1 MKKNY
6 RTLLAVL
13 ALVLVLL
20 ATTVMTACGGAADTP
35 TTPTTPTTPEPTEP
49 AATTEP
55 VAADEFAVILEAVQ
69 GWVACSSG
77 WYTKAPDLFLALND
91 DDEGNDPKVISIR
104 GADVYALGHVP
115 GAVNMGFTDL
125 LADGAMSAD
134 GKTVIVCYTGQSASQ
149 ATAVMGVLGYD
160 AATLL
165 HGMTSWTTDAALA
178 PKAFDPAVAQNDYA
192 TATEATTAAGGN
204 DLPVIEN
211 TDSADT
217 DAILMAAAAA
227 YAQPKFIGANDV
239 FMMINDDDADNDPFI
254 ISVRAPADYATAHVP
269 GAVNLPVAALF
280 TEDGLSQIPA
290 DKQVVVY
297 CYTGHSAAQAT
308 AMLNLL
314 GYDAYS
320 MKYGFCSWSPA
331 SIKCFSDAAR
341 SDYATE
347 K

>member
-35 TTPTTPTTPEPTEP
+35 TTPTTPEPTEP

-69 GWVACSSG
+69 GWVAASSG
-77 WYTKAPDLFLALND
+77 WNIKASDLFLALND

-125 LADGAMSAD
+125 LADDAMSAD
-134 GKTVIVCYTGQSASQ
+134 GKTVILCYTGQSASQ

-160 AATLL
+160 AANLL
-165 HGMTSWTTDAALA
+165 HGMGSWTTDAALA

-192 TATEATTAAGGN
+192 TETEATTAAGGN

-290 DKQVVVY
+290 DKQVIVY
-297 CYTGHSAAQAT
+297 CYTGHTAGHAT

-347 K
+347 